1 MRISTNQITL
11 QNAAQMQ
18 RLSQDVAATQFQ
30 IGTGRRF
37 TSPGEDP
44 IGAAREVR
52 LEQEIGLRN
61 QYAQNIGFA
70 ESQLVQEETILDQTT
85 NILQRIRELVIQAG
99 NGVQT
104 NIDRG
109 FLATEIEARAEELY
123 SLMNS
128 RSSNGDYI
136 FAGFQAQNAP
146 FERQGVEAVYRG
158 DEGQRFI
165 QIGQGHRI
173 ATSDSGARVFE
184 AVNTDLVRLRPG
196 DPRQAN
202 GGSAAV
208 SGLVVQDQDVVN
220 EFYPDKLVIEFSPSN
235 NSSDAQPTVTIR
247 RASDNRVLEGYDGVP
262 FKSGM
267 QVNVAGASFSVT
279 GEPDAGDRL
288 IVDSTQRQNIL
299 SSVSQLAEG
308 MRNIDPSVSP
318 ESLQALLDN
327 SVGVVE
333 NAETRI
339 LEVRADI
346 GARLNTLDSTENFH
360 ADVKLQTQEVLA
372 DVRDLDYAEAVSEL
386 SLRSFVLEA
395 AQQSFARIANLS
407 LFNSL

>member
-37 TSPGEDP
+37 TSAGEDP
-44 IGAAREVR
+44 IGAAKEVR

-61 QYAQNIGFA
+61 QYGENIGFA
-70 ESQLVQEETILDQTT
+70 ESQLVQEETILDQAS
-85 NILQRIRELVIQAG
+85 NLLQRIRELVIQAG

-109 FLATEIEARAEELY
+109 FLATEIEARADELY

-128 RSSNGDYI
+128 RSSNGDYV

-146 FERQGVEAVYRG
+146 FERVGTEAVYRG
-158 DEGQRFI
+158 DEGQRFV

-173 ATSDSGARVFE
+173 AMSDSGARVFE
-184 AVNTDLVRLRPG
+184 AVSSDRVRLRTG
-196 DPRQAN
+196 DPRQLN
-202 GGSAAV
+202 EGSGAV
-208 SGLVVQDQDVVN
+208 SGLVIQDQESVN
-220 EFYPDKLVIEFSPSN
+220 QFYPDQLVIEFASSN
-235 NSSDAQPTVTIR
+235 DTSNAQPLVTVR
-247 RASDNRVLEGYDGVP
+247 RASDRRVVEGYDSIP
-262 FKSGM
+262 YKSGM
-267 QVNVAGASFSVT
+267 QVNAVGANFRLT

-288 IVDSTQRQNIL
+288 VVDSTQRQNIL
-299 SSVSQLAEG
+299 SSVGQLAQG
-308 MRNIDPSVSP
+308 LRDIDPSVSP
-318 ESLQALLDN
+318 DALQSLLDN
-327 SVGVVE
+327 SVGIVE
-333 NAETRI
+333 SAETRI

>member
-18 RLSQDVAATQFQ
+18 RLSQDVAASQFQ

-37 TSPGEDP
+37 TSPGQDP

-52 LEQEIGLRN
+52 LEQEIALRD
-61 QYAQNIGFA
+61 QYTDNIGFA
-70 ESQLVQEETILDQTT
+70 EAQLVQEETILDQTT
-85 NILQRIRELVIQAG
+85 NLLQRVRELIIQAG

-104 NIDRG
+104 SSDRA
-109 FLATEIEARAEELY
+109 FLATEIEARADELFT
-123 SLMNS
+123 LMNS
-128 RSSNGDYI
+128 RSSNGDYV

-146 FERQGVEAVYRG
+146 FERQGVEAIYRG
-158 DEGQRFI
+158 DEGQRFV
-165 QIGQGHRI
+165 QIGQGHRV

-184 AVNTDLVRLRPG
+184 AVNSTLVRLRPG
-196 DPRQAN
+196 DAGQPN
-202 GGSAAV
+202 GGSASI
-208 SGLVVQDQDVVN
+208 SGLIIQDQDVVN
-220 EFYPDKLVIEFSPSN
+220 DFYPDKLVIEFDQPNASA
-235 NSSDAQPTVTIR
+235 DAQPTVTIR
-247 RASDNRVLEGYDGVP
+247 RASDRRVLEGYDNVAY
-262 FKSGM
+262 KSGM
-267 QVNVAGASFSVT
+267 QVNVAGASFNLT
-279 GEPDAGDRL
+279 GEPVLGDRL
-288 IVDSTQRQNIL
+288 VVDSTERQNIL

-308 MRNIDPSVSP
+308 LRDIDPSISP
-318 ESLQALLDN
+318 DSLQALLDN

-346 GARLNTLDSTENFH
+346 GARLNTLDTTENFH

-372 DVRDLDYAEAVSEL
+372 GVRDLDYAEAVSEL